1 MTHTPN
7 PKFKVLSITLY
18 DVEYEDGH
26 KRANY
31 LTTINKTKLVEDI
44 EDYRRLLALKYS
56 RDLNKTIE
64 VELTYH
70 NLTQ

>member
-1 MTHTPN
+1 MTNTQN

-31 LTTINKTKLVEDI
+31 LTTINKTKLVESI

-70 NLTQ
+70 NLS